1 MRRHT
6 AGSRARSQ
14 VSRGDRNL
22 IEPGA
27 RGLEAARPA
36 GRHVRHLA
44 RAVTAAGLIALCAM
58 LLPAAAS
65 AIPPTGIS
73 GTVTSASTHVGIQG
87 AEVCANPTGSGTRE
101 CEETGSGGEYTIKG
115 LNAGEYTVEFTGCV
129 SHSCG
134 TYAAQSQPSVK
145 VKSGE
150 ITEHINAE
158 LVETVGKI
166 SGRVTSGGAPV
177 GGIRVCASGSMFGGG
192 CQETNPNGEYT
203 IEHLRAGS
211 YTVKFSPTIPSS
223 CEGLG
228 CQPSNYITQWWNG
241 QSTFEAANSVTVEAG
256 KTTSGINAEMQ
267 AGGHI
272 SGKVTTASIY
282 PQAIA
287 NVTVCANSTA
297 TNKEGEREGF
307 QGFFGFFEP
316 RCAPTNGSGEYN
328 IQALA
333 SHGYEVFFSGEVCVE
348 PKIHEEK
355 CTHPYISQTYQGVV
369 SVSAPGTTSG
379 INGSLLEV
387 SPTKP
392 ATTGAPAL
400 TGTAAVGGT
409 LTCSTGSWA
418 NNPTSLAYK
427 WLRNGVAIAG
437 QTANTYTVQGADAG
451 KGVACEVTA
460 SNGAGATGSTSN
472 TVAIAAPIAVFAGV
486 KVKGAVASVTL
497 RCPGPGSCSGVM
509 RIVARITTRHGRH
522 KRTSNVTIG
531 VASFSMLAGKRV
543 TLRVHLTG
551 QGRKLLG
558 KAGKKGLKVQ
568 IAGSGVQAHTAVL
581 RGHR

>member
-14 VSRGDRNL
+14 VPRGDRNL

-27 RGLEAARPA
+27 RGLESGQPA
-36 GRHVRHLA
+36 GRPVRYLA

-58 LLPAAAS
+58 LLPAMAS

-87 AEVCANPTGSGTRE
+87 AEVCANPTGGGTGKCTE
-101 CEETGSGGEYTIKG
+101 AGSGGEYTIEG
-115 LNAGEYTVEFTGCV
+115 LNGGEYTVNFTGCV
-129 SHSCG
+129 SHSCS
-134 TYAAQSQPSVK
+134 TYAGQVQPSVK

-166 SGRVTSGGAPV
+166 SGRVTSGGSPV
-177 GGIRVCASGSMFGGG
+177 AGIQVCVYG
-192 CQETNPNGEYT
+192 CQETNSNGEYT
-203 IEHLRAGS
+203 IEGIHAGS
-211 YTVKFSPTIPSS
+211 YKVSFSPKVECKPI
-223 CEGLG
+223 
-228 CQPSNYITQWWNG
+228 CQPTSNYITQWWNG
-241 QSTFEAANSVTVEAG
+241 QSTEETANLVTVEAG
-256 KTTSGINAEMQ
+256 KTTSGINAELQ

-272 SGKVTTASIY
+272 SGKVTTASIS

-297 TNKEGEREGF
+297 TNKEGEREYEG
-307 QGFFGFFEP
+307 
-316 RCAPTNGSGEYN
+316 RCALTNGSGEYS

-333 SHGYEVFFSGEVCVE
+333 THGYEVFFSGEVCVE
-348 PKIHEEK
+348 PSEHKVK
-355 CTHPYISQTYQGVV
+355 CTHPYIGQTYQGVV

-400 TGTAAVGGT
+400 TGTAVVGKV
-409 LTCSTGSWA
+409 LNCSTGSWA
-418 NNPTSLAYK
+418 NNPTSLSYK
-427 WLRNGVAIAG
+427 WLRNGVVIAG

-451 KGVACEVTA
+451 KGIACEVTA

-472 TVAIAAPIAVFAGV
+472 TVAIPAPIAVFAGV

-497 RCPGPGSCSGVM
+497 SCPGAAPCSGVLKL
-509 RIVARITTRHGRH
+509 VARVVTKHG
-522 KRTSNVTIG
+522 KRKRARNVTIG
-531 VASFSMLAGKRV
+531 VASFSMAAGKKV

-568 IAGSGVQAHTAVL
+568 ITGSGVQAHTAVL
-581 RGHR
+581 RRH